1 LQGENLHLIAPT
13 TILLVDDHPLL
24 RKGVAQLI
32 NLEADLNV
40 IAEASNGEDAL
51 KVATALKPDLIL
63 LDLNMRGMSGIETL
77 RALKVAEIPS
87 KVVVFTVSDDDED
100 IINVIK
106 QGADGYILKDSEPE
120 ILLNY
125 IRMAAKGEMALSPK
139 LTQILAKAVQQDNNP
154 KQFILDQLTDR
165 ELDILKLISLGDSN
179 KVIARKLDISEGTV
193 KVHVKHL
200 LKKMALRSRVE
211 AAVWAVE
218 YHVK

>member
-1 LQGENLHLIAPT
+1 LIAPT

-51 KVATALKPDLIL
+51 KAATALKPDLIL

-120 ILLNY
+120 VLLNY

>member
-1 LQGENLHLIAPT
+1 MIAPT

-51 KVATALKPDLIL
+51 KAATALKPDLIL

-120 ILLNY
+120 VLLNY

>member
-1 LQGENLHLIAPT
+1 MQGENLHLIAPT

>member
-1 LQGENLHLIAPT
+1 MIAPT